1 MTGERRKMRAT
12 GLRGFVTGALRLVR
26 FLEDT
31 GRIPHPGELDRCL
44 NLLDDFIARCAA
56 DGYARDTLTSYR
68 GACRHVL
75 VWLHRSRI
83 PVASANPRVLDRFI
97 EHDCVCPGP
106 FESLR
111 ARISGSRYVFPF
123 EAFLRFLTD
132 RGELPDPVP
141 PRGAEPW
148 EAGFRDWLRQHRG
161 LGEKTIHRYVRTVHT
176 FLAGLGKD
184 PERYDAERIRQVLLT
199 RFEKASWTHAR
210 SLATAMRMY
219 LRFLAAGG
227 ACPPRLVD
235 AVPTAPAWQLA
246 RLPRYL
252 PAEAID
258 RVIACCDAAKPVGL
272 RDRAILLLLAR
283 LALRAGDIVQ
293 LRLGD
298 IDWRNA
304 LIRVCGKSRR
314 QVTLPLPQEV
324 GDALLAYVERARP
337 RVPHEAVFL
346 RSKAP
351 FRPFASSNAITDL
364 VIYALKRAGM
374 EHVRPQG
381 AYLFRHSAATHLVR
395 SGVPLEV
402 VGALLR
408 HRSTDTTTIY
418 AKVSRPML
426 LEVAQPWIGD
436 RP

>member
-1 MTGERRKMRAT
+1 MR
-12 GLRGFVTGALRLVR
+12 GGRLCARHIDQLPWRV
-26 FLEDT
+26 
-31 GRIPHPGELDRCL
+31 PACPGVAAP
-44 NLLDDFIARCAA
+44 IAYSSSI
-56 DGYARDTLTSYR
+56 GQ
-68 GACRHVL
+68 
-75 VWLHRSRI
+75 
-83 PVASANPRVLDRFI
+83 PRVLDRFI

-252 PAEAID
+252 
-258 RVIACCDAAKPVGL
+258 R
-272 RDRAILLLLAR
+272 RRLLT
-283 LALRAGDIVQ
+283 G
-293 LRLGD
+293 
-298 IDWRNA
+298 
-304 LIRVCGKSRR
+304 
-314 QVTLPLPQEV
+314 
-324 GDALLAYVERARP
+324 
-337 RVPHEAVFL
+337 
-346 RSKAP
+346 
-351 FRPFASSNAITDL
+351 
-364 VIYALKRAGM
+364 
-374 EHVRPQG
+374 
-381 AYLFRHSAATHLVR
+381 
-395 SGVPLEV
+395 
-402 VGALLR
+402 
-408 HRSTDTTTIY
+408 
-418 AKVSRPML
+418 
-426 LEVAQPWIGD
+426 
-436 RP
+436 